1 MNFKIRMIF
10 LALIHLLASCSSKP
24 KSVGL
29 GAGIGLGIGSLAS
42 SHLEDRN
49 QANTNMAVSAL
60 VGGLAGYL
68 IYNFKAKQNLAQSQ
82 NTDVRDLTPRL
93 NRPEVRRIWIPDQ
106 IIGDEYISGHWKFL
120 ISQPAVWSKSESAK
134 QEDK

>member
-1 MNFKIRMIF
+1 MNFKIKMIF

-29 GAGIGLGIGSLAS
+29 GASIGLGLGALTS
-42 SHLEDRN
+42 SPLEDRT
-49 QANTNMAVSAL
+49 QANINMAVTAL
-60 VGGLAGYL
+60 VGGVAGYL
-68 IYNFKAKQNLAQSQ
+68 IYNSRAKQDSAQSQ
-82 NTDVRDLTPRL
+82 KIEAKEFAPRL
-93 NRPEVRRIWIPDQ
+93 NHPEVHRIWIPDQ

-120 ISQPAVWSKSESAK
+120 ISQPAVWSKSESTK